1 MLEQDP
7 RPDVWEGWSG
17 SVLLSDE
24 IEYYSTD
31 PAISSAAHLISP
43 FRPEQ
48 LGAARYNLSLGSE
61 VRRGGQPITLDEEHP
76 WLELEP
82 YQNAIVQTYEQI
94 RLPRFLIARWNFK
107 VSMVYEGLLWTG
119 ALQVDPGWHGHL
131 YCPIYNLADR
141 SILLKYKQEIFAMDF
156 VRTTKF
162 YPNVSIPYDPKR
174 GTLDEYDR
182 HRLRS
187 APHSAMLKV
196 EKLES
201 DMESLR
207 SESDSTRSHM
217 LTFSAAMITALTII
231 VALIAIF
238 FASPELKDFA
248 VDVDKSLILSLLA
261 IGVSS
266 ISLVINFWNYLFRTR
281 KK

>member
-1 MLEQDP
+1 M
-7 RPDVWEGWSG
+7 
-17 SVLLSDE
+17 
-24 IEYYSTD
+24 
-31 PAISSAAHLISP
+31 
-43 FRPEQ
+43 
-48 LGAARYNLSLGSE
+48 
-61 VRRGGQPITLDEEHP
+61 TLDEDHP

-141 SILLKYKQEIFAMDF
+141 SILLKYRQEMFAMDF

-162 YPNVSIPYDPKR
+162 YPTASKSYNPKR
-174 GTLDEYDR
+174 GTLDDYDR

-187 APHSAMLKV
+187 APHSAMEKV
-196 EKLES
+196 EKLER

-207 SESDSTRSHM
+207 SESDRTRSHM

-238 FASPELKDFA
+238 FASPELKGFA
-248 VDVDKSLILSLLA
+248 VDDPLTLSFLA
-261 IGVSS
+261 IGISFIS
-266 ISLVINFWNYLFRTR
+266 IAINLWNRLFRSP